1 MVIDQLIDR
10 VVEKEANKDKVGR
23 EVTEDVITDLF
34 VNQLASLAA
43 SLLPSTFIAW
53 STSINTIFK
62 TTTTSITSFT
72 FTNIIPTDLSL
83 HPNLLSPP

>member
-10 VVEKEANKDKVGR
+10 VVEKEANKVDR

-43 SLLPSTFIAW
+43 SLLPSSIDAG
-53 STSINTIFK
+53 STDINTIFK

>member
-1 MVIDQLIDR
+1 MVVDQLIDR
-10 VVEKEANKDKVGR
+10 VVEKEANKVDR

-43 SLLPSTFIAW
+43 SLSPSTFIAW

-62 TTTTSITSFT
+62 TTTTS
-72 FTNIIPTDLSL
+72 SL
-83 HPNLLSPP
+83 QWCSSAILHYIYLRSGMEI